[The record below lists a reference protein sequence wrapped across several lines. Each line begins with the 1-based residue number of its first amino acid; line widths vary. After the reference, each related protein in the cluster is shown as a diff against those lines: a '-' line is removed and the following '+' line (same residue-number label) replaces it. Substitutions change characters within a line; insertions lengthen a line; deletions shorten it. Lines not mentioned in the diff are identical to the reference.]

1 MVVAWPGGYSQI
13 RGRCAPACTLR
24 VPACVSSS
32 PGSSVLPSGY
42 HSLENQ
48 YRPMFLFA
56 PFFSFLDSCLRRKD
70 THWIPACAGMTH
82 EAGLSTAREE
92 AKVPLT
98 RPACRFLAVAALAG
112 LSRRGRGELVPS
124 PLVGEG

>member
-1 MVVAWPGGYSQI
+1 MCPCLHPPCACLRKQQSRLLWLPCGSYSWGNSI
-13 RGRCAPACTLR
+13 VPCFFLR
-24 VPACVSSS
+24 P
-32 PGSSVLPSGY
+32 
-42 HSLENQ
+42 
-48 YRPMFLFA
+48 
-56 PFFSFLDSCLRRKD
+56 FSFLDSCLRRKD

>member
-1 MVVAWPGGYSQI
+1 MCPCLHPP
-13 RGRCAPACTLR
+13 CACLRKQQSRLLGAALWVPFLGEPVSSR
-24 VPACVSSS
+24 VPFCA
-32 PGSSVLPSGY
+32 L
-42 HSLENQ
+42 
-48 YRPMFLFA
+48 
-56 PFFSFLDSCLRRKD
+56 FSFLDSCLRRKD

-112 LSRRGRGELVPS
+112 LSRRGRGELVFS